1 MDSKYKEIK
10 QELNTLRKE
19 LIGYITAQESEQDLM
34 DKFIKVKEHDEST
47 YELILLVYQELKTT
61 HKINKRKLVSILDKT
76 IELKLLTI
84 EQLIESDISY
94 RINDNDESDNEEPIT
109 TNNIYTKI
117 FSLLTFRNI
126 VSIIL
131 LLLFVFVSMFTMYS
145 INATAFEKTKS
156 NMWETVDKTK
166 EMLK

>member
-1 MDSKYKEIK
+1 MDRYKDIR
-10 QELNTLRKE
+10 QELNCLRKE
-19 LIGYITAQESEQDLM
+19 LIGYITAQDSEQDLM

-61 HKINKRKLVSILDKT
+61 HKINKRTLVSILDKT

-84 EQLIESDISY
+84 EQLIE
-94 RINDNDESDNEEPIT
+94 NDSIRNDTSEPDESESIT
-109 TNNIYTKI
+109 PNSIYAKL
-117 FSLLTFRNI
+117 FNLLTFRNI
-126 VSIIL
+126 VSGVL

-166 EMLK
+166 EILK